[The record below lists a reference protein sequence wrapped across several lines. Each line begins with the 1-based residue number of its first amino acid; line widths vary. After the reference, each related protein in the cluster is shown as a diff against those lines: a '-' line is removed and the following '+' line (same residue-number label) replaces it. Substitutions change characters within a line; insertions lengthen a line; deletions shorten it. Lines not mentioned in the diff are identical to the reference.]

1 MVIDKLGVC
10 FEKKIGIYL
19 ENLYSLEWITISR
32 AKFKLKV
39 SVEIREI
46 SFDRPENLKFVLS
59 LKTYMIKNTKYS
71 DIQGIKKI

>member
-1 MVIDKLGVC
+1 MVIDKLDVC
-10 FEKKIGIYL
+10 FEKRIGIYL

-46 SFDRPENLKFVLS
+46 SFDRLGKFEISTFSENLH
-59 LKTYMIKNTKYS
+59 
-71 DIQGIKKI
+71 DKKHEV